1 MAMTEAIKEVIW
13 LRGLFSELCLHQS
26 VTTIYCDSQS
36 AIHLTK
42 DQMYHERT
50 KHIDVKFH
58 FIRDIIVEGK
68 VLVQK
73 IHTKDNPA
81 DMFTKP
87 LPIYKFKQCLDLVG
101 VHCW

>member
-1 MAMTEAIKEVIW
+1 MAVTEAIKEVLW
-13 LRGLFSELCLHQS
+13 LRGLYGELCLHQG
-26 VTTIYCDSQS
+26 VTIIYCDSQS

-50 KHIDVKFH
+50 KHIDVMFH
-58 FIRDIIVEGK
+58 FIQDTIAEGK

-73 IHTKDNPA
+73 IHTKDNPT
-81 DMFTKP
+81 DMLMKS
-87 LPIYKFKQCLDLVG
+87 LPVYKFKQCLDLIG